1 MVADFV
7 IFLQASNLD
16 PASPIGETYANWSLG
31 AYHLRR
37 WCLALTCTSY
47 WAGWSLTTRSC
58 SKRTIDDVP
67 VGSLTHLNLAFA
79 YIEPETFEI
88 VPMPRTSDDVF
99 SQITNLK
106 QKAPGLKIWISLGG
120 WTYSDNNTDTQAVWG
135 DLARTGANR
144 YKFAANLHKFMKTWG
159 FDGVDL
165 VSRLCWHILGRVSN
179 TTKRTGSIRA
189 HQVCCL

>member
-1 MVADFV
+1 MYATITNFV
-7 IFLQASNLD
+7 LVQASNL
-16 PASPIGETYANWSLG
+16 ALVSRIAETYASWSLG
-31 AYHLRR
+31 TYSCETGCPWLISIR
-37 WCLALTCTSY
+37 Y

-79 YIEPETFEI
+79 YIEPGTFEI
-88 VPMPRTSDDVF
+88 VPMPRTSDKVF

-120 WTYSDNNTDTQAVWG
+120 WTYSDNDTDTQAVWG
-135 DLARTGANR
+135 DLSRTNANR

-165 VSRLCWHILGRVSN
+165 VS
-179 TTKRTGSIRA
+179 
-189 HQVCCL
+189 